1 METDEALATLLATDV
16 AELSYEQAR
25 DGLAVIV
32 QRLEEG
38 SPTLEQS
45 MQLWEKGEELA
56 RRCNSWLDQAQ
67 TRLDKATAATDDPT
81 DSPDPEPT
89 ATDQQPPY

>member
-1 METDEALATLLATDV
+1 METDEAVTTLLATDV

-67 TRLDKATAATDDPT
+67 ARLDKATSAADDST
-81 DSPDPEPT
+81 ESPDPEVT
-89 ATDQQPPY
+89 TEDGQPPY

>member
-1 METDEALATLLATDV
+1 MDTDEAVSALLATDV
-16 AELSYEQAR
+16 NELSYEQAR

-45 MQLWEKGEELA
+45 MKLWEKGEELV

-67 TRLDKATAATDDPT
+67 ARLDKVVGETDEDADPFGT
-81 DSPDPEPT
+81 DGSAPGSS
-89 ATDQQPPY
+89 

>member
-1 METDEALATLLATDV
+1 METDEAVTTLLATDV
-16 AELSYEQAR
+16 TELSYEQAR

-67 TRLDKATAATDDPT
+67 ARLDKATSTADDST
-81 DSPDPEPT
+81 ESPEPE
-89 ATDQQPPY
+89 ATTEDGQPPY